1 MSPQAATEAVS
12 SEVVARLLVDK
23 VTVRYPDPKTE
34 KPVEAV
40 REMSFRVDDKPG
52 GGELVVFLGPS
63 GCGKSTLLKAIAGL
77 LPVDSGR
84 IEVTGAPIGPP
95 GRDRGMVFQAYT
107 SFAWLTVRE
116 NVEYGLRLAGVT
128 KAERRDKAL
137 EMLKAVG
144 LSDAADLYPKS
155 LSGGMKQRVA
165 IARTL
170 LNNPKLL
177 LMDEPF
183 GALDPNTRWGMQG
196 LVLDMLRRTDNTVLF
211 VTHDVSEAVYLA
223 DTIYVLSSRPA
234 QIVHRI
240 DVPFFADR
248 SFEVKS
254 APAFR
259 AVEDQLLA
267 LLHKSPSV
275 TGNIR
280 VGV

>member
-1 MSPQAATEAVS
+1 MSELIP
-12 SEVVARLLVDK
+12 RLLVDK
-23 VTVRYPDPKTE
+23 VTVRYPDPKTQR
-34 KPVEAV
+34 PVEAV
-40 REMSFRVDDKPG
+40 RELSFRIDDKPG
-52 GGELVVFLGPS
+52 VGELVVFLGPS

-77 LPVDSGR
+77 MAVDSGR
-84 IEVTGAPIGPP
+84 IEVVGAPIGPP

-116 NVEYGLRLAGVT
+116 NVEYGLRLAGVSP
-128 KAERRDKAL
+128 AERRDRAL

-144 LSDAADLYPKS
+144 LVDSADLYPKS

-183 GALDPNTRWGMQG
+183 GALDPNTRWDMQG
-196 LVLDMLRRTDNTVLF
+196 LVLDMLRRNDNTVLF
-211 VTHDVSEAVYLA
+211 VTHDVSEAIYLA

-254 APAFR
+254 TPAFR
-259 AVEDQLLA
+259 AVEDQLLT
-267 LLHKSPSV
+267 LLHKSPQV
-275 TGNIR
+275 NGNIR